1 MPRGQRLRLVEATG
15 RPPVEGH
22 LHAPGGLPTG
32 VCPVRFVVG
41 DWTRTLLAFGPRNW
55 KAGAA
60 APEVA
65 EPFVRL
71 PLGWTE
77 SFGGAGFADNPVGR
91 GFGGEILPRL
101 EDERRPMRQRADT
114 PAPAAFGPV
123 NRAWPLRRRKTG
135 SYGGDYVKARW
146 PGLPLDFDWSYF
158 NAAPAEQQVPY
169 LKGDEKLIVQNVH
182 PDEPIVGV
190 RLPGWRPRCL
200 VRQVLG
206 GLRRGDCEVVLK
218 ELPLA
223 LDTLAVDMDAG
234 ALARLARPDRGG
246 GRGTGRR
253 AGDLR
258 DGGSARRA
266 PGLAG
271 KARGLHDARRAA
283 PGRGA
288 GHRAAPRRG
297 GGGDTAAAG
306 APPDAAAGATTA
318 AAPAVAAPGPPRP
331 TRPQRPP
338 HPRQPHPRPPTPL
351 PPPRP
356 PTRCGTPSRNS

>member
-1 MPRGQRLRLVEATG
+1 MRISNATPLLVGPFASRHPQSNAPAMTVALKASFRLAHGRVPTPLEEPLPFTG
-15 RPPVEGH
+15 DLYRDDDPEGEC
-22 LHAPGGLPTG
+22 LAASDFAWWKPQADLLLKGTCHAPGGLPTG

-71 PLGWTE
+71 PLCWTE

-234 ALARLARPDRGG
+234 TLSLVW
-246 GRGTGRR
+246 
-253 AGDLR
+253 
-258 DGGSARRA
+258 
-266 PGLAG
+266 
-271 KARGLHDARRAA
+271 RGLTEVADEELDDVLEIFVMVEALD
-283 PGRGA
+283 
-288 GHRAAPRRG
+288 APR
-297 GGGDTAAAG
+297 
-306 APPDAAAGATTA
+306 
-318 AAPAVAAPGPPRP
+318 PRRKSS
-331 TRPQRPP
+331 RP
-338 HPRQPHPRPPTPL
+338 
-351 PPPRP
+351 
-356 PTRCGTPSRNS
+356 S